1 MIHTDPSGMVLYLSV
16 WIWAVLTMTILMS
29 AMMDYKVSILPAIGM
44 IYQIVTVMSPPVSI
58 VPLIAIIIVLA
69 NPV

>member
-1 MIHTDPSGMVLYLSV
+1 LKTVYLSV
-16 WIWAVLTMTILMS
+16 WIWVVLIMTILMS
-29 AMMDYKVSILPAIGM
+29 TMVNYKVSILPAIGM

-58 VPLIAIIIVLA
+58 GRLIAIIIVLA